1 MNQTSVP
8 GSPTTAHNP
17 IRVLVVDDSAFI
29 RVSISRYLND
39 YPGIRVVGGARD
51 GLEALEMIPRLQP
64 DVITLDVEMPRLDGL
79 STLREIMSRFPRPVI
94 MLSSL
99 TKEGTAETVQALT
112 LGAVDFTPKP
122 TDRMNIQSVMAE
134 VISKIERA
142 AGAKVKPIAI
152 PAAEY
157 RQVLP
162 LPTTKPFHT
171 RQRHEPVVLIGTS
184 TGGPKALNEVI
195 PALPAD
201 LPAAVVVVQHMPAG
215 FTHSLAER
223 LNNSS
228 ALLVKEA
235 EPGDRLA
242 VGRVLLAPGGF
253 HMVFDENEQVV
264 LNQNP
269 PMHGVRPAVDV
280 TLTSL
285 IQRCGRLT
293 SAVILTGM
301 GSDGTTGAVLLHSL
315 GGQVIAEDESSCVV
329 YGMPRSVVEANAA
342 SQVVPLAEIP
352 AAILQALQSFS
363 SNTGK

>member
-1 MNQTSVP
+1 M
-8 GSPTTAHNP
+8 
-17 IRVLVVDDSAFI
+17 VVDDSAFI

-39 YPGIRVVGGARD
+39 YPGIQVVGGAQD
-51 GLEALEMIPRLQP
+51 GVEALELIPRLQP

-134 VISKIERA
+134 VIGKIERA
-142 AGAKVKPIAI
+142 AGAKVRPITYRQRAPLSGPSVI
-152 PAAEY
+152 PAKAFHL
-157 RQVLP
+157 RQ
-162 LPTTKPFHT
+162 K
-171 RQRHEPVVLIGTS
+171 HEPVVLIGTS

-195 PALPAD
+195 PALPAN

-223 LNNSS
+223 LNTSS

-253 HMVFDENEQVV
+253 HMLFDENEQVV

-285 IQRCGRLT
+285 VQRCGRLT

-315 GGQVIAEDESSCVV
+315 GGKVIVEDESSCVV

-342 SQVVPLAEIP
+342 SQVVSLAEIP
-352 AAILQALQSFS
+352 AAILQAVQFGDV
-363 SNTGK
+363 NTGM